1 MSNPNNCT
9 PNDCCSSGD
18 NVILVTSG
26 QPGNPGLNGI
36 NNGLVCLTGSG
47 APSNTLGADGDLYKD
62 VNTGNLYGPKIAG
75 IWGAPF
81 EISGVAGGDLQGTY
95 PNPTLIDVGTS
106 GTWTKVTTDD
116 NGRVTNG
123 GFLSPSDIPGGVELQ
138 ANKDQPNG
146 YAGLDAST
154 LLKAAEFPAFTG
166 DVTTTVGGT
175 VTAIATSVVS
185 NSRLT
190 NMAANTVKGNNTGI
204 SAAPQDITFAAL
216 ATALGLAVTAVKTVK
231 SQVFTSNGSYTPS
244 TGMLYCIAEVQ
255 GGGGGGGGAAG
266 VGSQSAAGGGG
277 QGGGYTRKILSAA
290 TIGVSQ
296 TVTIGAAAN
305 GGTAGANNGT
315 NGNSSSLG
323 ALLSAT
329 GGAAGMGGTSSASAI
344 SGTSGGSGAGV
355 GSSGDINL
363 TGGLGG
369 NGIAFGTSTA
379 AMGGYGGSSHFSG
392 QVNGGI
398 VTGAGTNGA
407 NYGGGGGGGA
417 AGASSF
423 AGGNGAQGIV
433 IITEFCSQ

>member
-1 MSNPNNCT
+1 MPRARSEHTDNLILIAATTILVLTAQRYFQPPLRRPDSSPTAPSLSERNATVSDMARPGHGRLSSNPLQI
-9 PNDCCSSGD
+9 P
-18 NVILVTSG
+18 
-26 QPGNPGLNGI
+26 
-36 NNGLVCLTGSG
+36 LTGW
-47 APSNTLGADGDLYKD
+47 KD
-62 VNTGNLYGPKIAG
+62 ILWRTYQQ
-75 IWGAPF
+75 
-81 EISGVAGGDLQGTY
+81 ISED
-95 PNPTLIDVGTS
+95 
-106 GTWTKVTTDD
+106 
-116 NGRVTNG
+116 R
-123 GFLSPSDIPGGVELQ
+123 
-138 ANKDQPNG
+138 
-146 YAGLDAST
+146 
-154 LLKAAEFPAFTG
+154 LL
-166 DVTTTVGGT
+166 
-175 VTAIATSVVS
+175 AIAASVVS

-190 NMAANTVKGNNTGI
+190 NMAANTVKGNNTGV

-231 SQVFTSNGSYTPS
+231 SQSFTSNGTYTPS

-266 VGSQSAAGGGG
+266 VAAQSAAGGGG
-277 QGGGYTRKILSAA
+277 QGGGYARKVFSAA

-296 TVTIGAAAN
+296 AVTVGAAAN
-305 GGTAGANNGT
+305 GGAAGANNGT
-315 NGNSSSLG
+315 NGNISSLG

-329 GGAAGMGGTSSASAI
+329 GGAAGTGGTSSATAI

-355 GSSGDINL
+355 GASGDINL

-369 NGIAFGTSTA
+369 SGLAFGSSTA

-398 VTGAGTNGA
+398 VTGAGSNGN